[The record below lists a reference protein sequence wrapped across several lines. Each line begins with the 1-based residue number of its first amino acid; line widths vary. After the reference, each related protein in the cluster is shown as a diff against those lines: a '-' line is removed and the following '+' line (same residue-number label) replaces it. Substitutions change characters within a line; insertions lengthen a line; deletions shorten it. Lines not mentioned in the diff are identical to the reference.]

1 MLLGKRQWEMKRL
14 KKLLEKSDENRGVFK
29 IGPFS
34 MRGNIPVHYKRLSCT
49 EEEGDRLAAVG
60 AKWMA
65 VCFNVRLYYT
75 QAMIAGAMLSGD
87 YDTVVVVTPS
97 QYGKSWLL
105 GHVAPVMAYHHQKLT
120 VAAATANTTEIIMT
134 YIRQSIRSANDDI
147 KNAIVGE
154 ALKKIDKLDA
164 SMSKLRVSFADGG
177 SIDAIT
183 LGDSFNDNSHN
194 KAVGR
199 GGGYIVDEAA
209 MCSEQSLAE
218 IGRRELSNVD
228 GKKDMLVMISN
239 PHKPGVFYDYLTNE
253 HLDDRTIVIW
263 MDALTACQEGRWS
276 AEHVLESD
284 FAKREDT
291 RSRYWMCELPRS
303 GVGMFDDVKVGYPPE
318 GPRMKFMGVDAAYK
332 GKDNVVLTMASQGVG
347 VSIDEILTIKS
358 TPWIDGKTSDD
369 ICDTIARI
377 YHQTGCAFVCVD
389 VGFGVWLIEG
399 LLRRGVNCMGV
410 NFGAGPTKERVK
422 QRHYAAVNAH
432 NLRAE
437 LHLDLQGLIED
448 QSITFTP
455 EAYNQVKDVLPYVSC
470 DRKSNGKIL
479 VRPKIEIK
487 NMIGKSP
494 DELDSV
500 LLALHAMILYSMY
513 DEAFIA

>member
-1 MLLGKRQWEMKRL
+1 MKRL
-14 KKLLEKSDENRGVFK
+14 KALLEKSDENKGPFK
-29 IGPFS
+29 IGSFS
-34 MRGNIPVHYKRLSCT
+34 MRGNIPVHYKRMSVSDDEAL
-49 EEEGDRLAAVG
+49 RLAKIG
-60 AKWMA
+60 AA
-65 VCFNVRLYYT
+65 ELLAAFNMTTFYT
-75 QAMIAGAMLSGD
+75 QAVIAGAMLSGD

-97 QYGKSWLL
+97 QYGKTYLL
-105 GHVAPVMAYHHQKLT
+105 GHVAPLMAFHHKRLT
-120 VAAATANTTEIIMT
+120 VAAATANTTEIIMA
-134 YIRQSIRSANDDI
+134 YIRQSIRSAMPDM
-147 KNAIVGE
+147 KNAILGE
-154 ALKKIDKLDA
+154 TMKKIDKLDA
-164 SMSKLRVSFADGG
+164 SMSKLRVAFAEGG

-209 MCSEQSLAE
+209 MCSEQALSE
-218 IGRRELSNVD
+218 IGRRELSSVD
-228 GKKDMLVMISN
+228 GQKDMLVMISN

-276 AEHVLESD
+276 ADHVLESD

-332 GKDNVVLTMASQGVG
+332 GKDNVVLTMASQGAG
-347 VSIDEILTIKS
+347 VSIDEIVTIKS

-399 LLRRGVNCMGV
+399 LLKRGVNCMGV

-448 QSITFTP
+448 QSITFAP

>member
-1 MLLGKRQWEMKRL
+1 
-14 KKLLEKSDENRGVFK
+14 
-29 IGPFS
+29 
-34 MRGNIPVHYKRLSCT
+34 MRGNIPVHYKRLTCSDD
-49 EEEGDRLAAVG
+49 EAMRLARIG
-60 AKWMA
+60 ASELLA
-65 VCFNVRLYYT
+65 AFNVRLYYT
-75 QAMIAGAMLSGD
+75 QAVIAGAMLSGD
-87 YDTVVVVTPS
+87 YDTVVVTTCS

-105 GHVAPVMAYHHQKLT
+105 GHVAPLMAFRHERLT

-134 YIRQSIRSANDDI
+134 YIRQSIRSAMPDI
-147 KNAIVGE
+147 KNAIIGE

-199 GGGYIVDEAA
+199 GGGYIIDEAA
-209 MCSEQSLAE
+209 MCSEQSLSE
-218 IGRRELSNVD
+218 IGRRELSSVD
-228 GKKDMLVMISN
+228 GGKDMLVMISN
-239 PHKPGVFYDYLTNE
+239 PHKPGVFYDYLTDE
-253 HLDDRTIVIW
+253 HPDSRTIVIW

-291 RSRYWMCELPRS
+291 RSRYWMCELPKS
-303 GVGMFDDVKVGYPPE
+303 GVGMFDDVIVDQCPGS
-318 GPRMKFMGVDAAYK
+318 MKFMGIDAAYK
-332 GKDNVVLTMASQGVG
+332 GKDNICLTMVSQGEK
-347 VSIDEILTIKS
+347 VSVDEILTIKS
-358 TPWIDGKTSDD
+358 TPWIDGKTSED
-369 ICDTIARI
+369 ICDTVARI

-399 LLRRGVNCMGV
+399 LLKRGVNCMGI
-410 NFGAGPTKERVK
+410 NFGSGPTKERLK
-422 QRHYAAVNAH
+422 LHHYAASNAH
-432 NLRAE
+432 NMRAE

-448 QSITFTP
+448 QSIVFAP
-455 EAYNQVKDVLPYVSC
+455 DAYNQIKDVLPYIAC

-500 LLALHAMILYSMY
+500 LLAIHALILYGMY
-513 DEAFIA
+513 DVAFIA

>member
-1 MLLGKRQWEMKRL
+1 MEEAKRL
-14 KKLLEKSDENRGVFK
+14 AR
-29 IGPFS
+29 IGS
-34 MRGNIPVHYKRLSCT
+34 AEL
-49 EEEGDRLAAVG
+49 LAA
-60 AKWMA
+60 
-65 VCFNVRLYYT
+65 FNAQTYFT
-75 QAMIAGAMLSGD
+75 QGVIAGAMLSGD

-105 GHVAPVMAYHHQKLT
+105 GHVAPLMAFRHQRLT
-120 VAAATANTTEIIMT
+120 VAAANSNTTEIIMT
-134 YIRQSIRSANDDI
+134 YIRQSIRDAMPDI

-177 SIDAIT
+177 SIDAVS

-199 GGGYIVDEAA
+199 GGGYIIDEAA
-209 MCSEQSLAE
+209 MCSEQALSE
-218 IGRRELSNVD
+218 IGRRELSSVD

-239 PHKPGVFYDYLTNE
+239 PHKPGVFYDYLTDE
-253 HLDDRTIVIW
+253 HVDDRTIIIW
-263 MDALTACQEGRWS
+263 MDALTAVQENRWS

-303 GVGMFDDVKVGYPPE
+303 GVGMFDDVKVGNPPS
-318 GPRMKFMGVDAAYK
+318 GPRMRFMGVDAAYK
-332 GKDNVVLTMASQGVG
+332 GKDNVCLCMCSQGQG
-347 VSIDEILTIKS
+347 VSVDEILTIKS

-399 LLRRGVNCMGV
+399 LLKRGVNCMGV

-422 QRHYAAVNAH
+422 LRHYAAVNAH

-448 QSITFTP
+448 QSITFTE
-455 EAYNQVKDVLPYVSC
+455 EAYRQVKDVMPYINC

-500 LLALHAMILYSMY
+500 LLALHAMILYGMY
-513 DEAFIA
+513 DVAFIA